1 MYHKAEERFANN
13 KTYIHRASNKLR
25 ELKDFD
31 FNKQNQNDFVISS
44 INTICSELLNI
55 MPDYKLSFQYSSHL
69 TNTKHLILSNYI
81 TKIANGFDLYGSG
94 SFKEAAVI
102 LNETRDNFSKIG
114 GLCVNRD
121 IFEQTMI
128 ESFLRDEQYS
138 YAKLLLCERL

>member
-1 MYHKAEERFANN
+1 M
-13 KTYIHRASNKLR
+13 
-25 ELKDFD
+25 KDFD
-31 FNKQNQNDFVISS
+31 FTNQNQNDFIFSS
-44 INTICSELLNI
+44 INTICPDLLNV

-69 TNTKHLILSNYI
+69 ANTKHLILSKYI
-81 TKIANGFDLYGSG
+81 TKIANGFALYGSG
-94 SFKEAAVI
+94 SFREASVI

-138 YAKLLLCERL
+138 YAKLLLCERLLKK